1 MVKGRKSAGDTVGGV
16 VCSSFLELGRRDG
29 VIVPMGIMPA
39 FVRIFF
45 RGPSFSD
52 SVCWVFSI
60 SMGIPCIG
68 PRTRPSI
75 LSSSRQRA
83 CSIRSAFGA
92 VGVIVWVAFSLWFSV

>member
-1 MVKGRKSAGDTVGGV
+1 MVRGRKSAGDAVGGV

-39 FVRIFF
+39 FVRMFI
-45 RGPSFSD
+45 RGGLFSD
-52 SVCWVFSI
+52 SVCWVFSM
-60 SMGIPCIG
+60 STGIPCIG
-68 PRTRPSI
+68 PRMCPSI

-92 VGVIVWVAFSLWFSV
+92 VGVIVWVAFSLWFSI